1 VLAAAGTYEIV
12 LVDDGSTD
20 GTAEVA
26 AAALG
31 DDAQHLRV
39 VRHEQKRGYAA
50 TVCDGLSASE
60 GNVLAFVD
68 GDGQFDPADI
78 GRLLGELPDADL
90 VTGYRAHRADPW
102 HRSVVSG
109 VMNLLVRILYGVR
122 WRDVDCGLKVFKR
135 EVYTAALPLLATSA
149 LFNTELYFKAQRL
162 GFRIR
167 QLPVTHRPRLAGV
180 RSGARLVPIL
190 RAVRDVVRLRVRLA
204 RRWSPTASG
213 RRDAPVDRAVA
224 DPSLSDGA
232 ALRPPR
238 RAWLWALPGAA
249 ALVLLRLP
257 SFWEPHWYTDEAG
270 YVTTA
275 QSLLRGHVIYSQI
288 WTNKPPLDLWI
299 IAAVVRVFGASEAA
313 LHTLTLV
320 SALLTLGA
328 IFWAATRILGR
339 RRAAVATLLAAIALG
354 LPVLDA
360 ELALPEA
367 LLIAPVT
374 WAGAI
379 IAVRLATRAIEKP
392 RTRSFEWWP
401 VIAGALVAAG
411 LAIQQ
416 TVLAELLAFTIALAI
431 SPRVGLRNAATFL
444 GTTIVLTL
452 AWLLPVIAIAGAHN
466 VAFALVGFY
475 IPFTQSVLPS
485 SASGQLRHFAEVF
498 IGAILV
504 AGGAFL
510 RRHGDRPT
518 WFFVLWAGA
527 TLLVSAAAGQP
538 YAHYLIPAVAP
549 VALTLASIPVRLA
562 WRSWQGLL
570 RSSARVAPQLTGL
583 VIAGVMGSVAGL
595 DWVTPASPS
604 PQVNASRNLNDYYGG
619 ALATAIRVQPRAE
632 WDSSFDSRVSGDQA
646 VANWLE
652 TEGLDGATAVVWSS
666 DAWVYAL
673 ADLQDD
679 MPTPPI
685 YNDEVLLGI
694 NGQVATYVAGM
705 QPVVIVTSLD
715 AVQEFPEI
723 QHVLN
728 SGYTATYFTFP
739 DTIWVRT
746 DIASQLP

>member
-1 VLAAAGTYEIV
+1 MLAAAGTYEIV
-12 LVDDGSTD
+12 LVDDGSSD

-31 DDAQHLRV
+31 GDARHLRV
-39 VRHEQKRGYAA
+39 VRHEEKRGYAA
-50 TVCDGLSASE
+50 TVCDGLRASE

-68 GDGQFDPADI
+68 GDGQFDPEDI
-78 GRLLGELPDADL
+78 GRLLAELPDADM

-109 VMNLLVRILYGVR
+109 VMNLLVRLLYGVR

-162 GFRIR
+162 GLRIR
-167 QLPVTHRPRLAGV
+167 QLPVTHRPRLTGR

-204 RRWSPTASG
+204 RRWSPAADQ
-213 RRDAPVDRAVA
+213 RKNAPVDRAVPE
-224 DPSLSDGA
+224 PSSIDRAG
-232 ALRPPR
+232 PGSPQ
-238 RAWLWALPGAA
+238 RAWLWALPGIVV
-249 ALVLLRLP
+249 LVLLRLP

-275 QSLLRGHVIYSQI
+275 QSLLSGHVLYSQI

-299 IAAVVRVFGASEAA
+299 IAAVVRVFGVSEAA
-313 LHTLTLV
+313 LHAMTLI
-320 SALLTLGA
+320 SALLTVGA
-328 IFWAATRILGR
+328 VFWAATRILGR

-367 LLIAPVT
+367 LLIAPVS
-374 WAGAI
+374 WAGAL
-379 IAVRLATRAIEKP
+379 IAVRLTARAGEDE
-392 RTRSFEWWP
+392 RTRPFEWWP
-401 VIAGALVAAG
+401 IIAGALVATG

-431 SPRVGLRNAATFL
+431 SPRVRARSVFLFAGTATA
-444 GTTIVLTL
+444 LTL
-452 AWLLPVIAIAGAHN
+452 VWLLPVIAMAGASK

-475 IPFTQSVLPS
+475 IPFTQSVLPT
-485 SASGQLRHFAEVF
+485 SASGQLRHFAEVL
-498 IGAILV
+498 IGAALV
-504 AGGAFL
+504 TGGAFL
-510 RRHGDRPT
+510 RRKSVQPT

-527 TLLVSAAAGQP
+527 TLLVSAAAAQP
-538 YAHYLIPAVAP
+538 YAHYLIPTVAP
-549 VALTLASIPVRLA
+549 VALTLATIPVRLPQ
-562 WRSWQGLL
+562 RSWHAAL
-570 RSSARVAPQLTGL
+570 RSGARMTPQLTGL
-583 VIAGVMGSVAGL
+583 VIAGLMGSVAGL

-604 PQVNASRNLNDYYGG
+604 PQVNASRNLDDYYGG
-619 ALATAIRVQPRAE
+619 ALATAIRVQPRAQ
-632 WDSSFDSRVSGDQA
+632 WYSSFDSRVSGDQA

-652 TEGLDGATAVVWSS
+652 TEGLEGATAVVWSS

-673 ADLQDD
+673 ADLQDE

-694 NGQVATYVAGM
+694 NGPVATYVAGM
-705 QPVVIVTSLD
+705 QPVVIITSLD

-723 QHVLN
+723 EGVLN

-739 DTIWVRT
+739 DTVWVRA
-746 DIASQLP
+746 DVASQLP